1 MYKEIYKK
9 IKKYNS
15 IVIARHIGPD
25 PDALASSIALKEII
39 ETNFPEKEVYVVGN
53 SASRFKYLG
62 VMDKLPDDV
71 SQALL
76 IVTDTP
82 DRKRVDGVEIDKFAY
97 RIKIDHHP
105 FVEEFCELEFIDDTA
120 SSASQ
125 MIIEL
130 AFKTKM
136 KIEKS
141 TAEKLYL
148 GVVEDTNRFLHDYTT
163 TKTFDLVSEL
173 IKRTEID
180 FTKLYDKIYMRN
192 FRDIKFSGYIATN
205 LIVNDNGLAYIKLTD
220 EQLKENGVDCGVPG
234 NLIGNFDYIEEIK
247 VLVFLSEDVNNKYI
261 KCNIRSRGPI
271 INEIASHYN
280 GGGHALASG
289 AKLSTF
295 EEADKLLDELN
306 TLCDSSYVT
315 INI

>member
-1 MYKEIYKK
+1 MYKEIYKR

-39 ETNFPEKEVYVVGN
+39 QTNFPEKEVFVVGN
-53 SASRFKYLG
+53 NAARLKYMGNL
-62 VMDKLPDDV
+62 DKTPEDV
-71 SQALL
+71 SKSLL

-82 DRKRVDGVEIDKFAY
+82 DKKRVDGVEIDKFAY
-97 RIKIDHHP
+97 KIKIDHHP
-105 FVEEFCELEFIDDTA
+105 FVEQFCDLEMIDDTA

-125 MIIEL
+125 MIIEFAL
-130 AFKTKM
+130 LTKL

-163 TKTFDLVSEL
+163 SKTFDLVSSL
-173 IKRTEID
+173 IKKTDID
-180 FTKLYDKIYMRN
+180 FTKLYDKIYMRS
-192 FRDIKFSGYIATN
+192 FKDIKFSGYIATN

-220 EQLKENGVDCGVPG
+220 EALKDNGVDCGTPG
-234 NLIGNFDYIEEIK
+234 NLIGTFDYIEEIK

-295 EEADKLLDELN
+295 EETDKLLDELN
-306 TLCDSSYVT
+306 ELCDSSYIT
-315 INI
+315 IDI